1 MNRDE
6 VVIGL
11 ADIISGTA
19 GVDRAEVTPDRPVAD
34 LGVDSLMMVDV
45 VVAAED
51 RFGLMI
57 SDDRWMRFRTVGE
70 LADYIERAAA
80 ITPN

>member
-1 MNRDE
+1 MSRDD
-6 VVIGL
+6 VVTGL

-19 GVDRAEVTPDRPVAD
+19 EVHRAEVTPDRPFAD
-34 LGVDSLMMVDV
+34 LGIDSLMMVDI

-57 SDDRWMRFRTVGE
+57 SDDEWTRFRTVGE
-70 LADYIERAAA
+70 LADYIQHAAA
-80 ITPN
+80 ITTV